1 MSGGISKNPL
11 TDISQLYL
19 DTVAK
24 VKDAEVKQDI
34 ERWGQTQKESQDPTA
49 NKPKAPQFNAAKE
62 LVQKAPYMKPALQ
75 QSHEG
80 FSSWRAE
87 MREVVDQDVAAF
99 LDRPETEKKAEKEVV
114 EKKVKNKVVINPTL
128 SDAVELL
135 GGKLIEVKV
144 SEEKKVVKKEVTAL
158 QKAAKTLRGK
168 YVAKADKLQDQ
179 YSPEIAKLID
189 SGKFSEEEISRIN
202 EE

>member
-75 QSHEG
+75 QRNEG
-80 FSSWRAE
+80 FSSWRGE
-87 MREVVDQDVAAF
+87 MREVIDQDVAAF
-99 LDRPETEKKAEKEVV
+99 CNAVTSFLTTFFSSLTFTSISFPPNSSTASERVGLIT
-114 EKKVKNKVVINPTL
+114 TL
-128 SDAVELL
+128 FFTFFSLTSFSAFFS
-135 GGKLIEVKV
+135 V
-144 SEEKKVVKKEVTAL
+144 S
-158 QKAAKTLRGK
+158 G
-168 YVAKADKLQDQ
+168 
-179 YSPEIAKLID
+179 
-189 SGKFSEEEISRIN
+189 
-202 EE
+202 